1 MRLYVLCRGGCPT
14 LSRVLRTIR
23 EVWTESDASSLDR
36 QQGMARAGAGGCGGP
51 RWQRRLSL
59 PEAVMRR
66 YAVQLAQSDDSEDA
80 RASEPAPSPP
90 ATGSEW
96 STGRS
101 GSSRSTT
108 LPYNNSPHS
117 EGNLEI
123 LDSAGRTSSSGT
135 EANSIV
141 PELPTVINCKPCCR
155 GASPASVSC
164 PSSRASVGCQSG
176 EPSTTVSSSFRTA
189 INVNAEDGP
198 RNCCAES
205 DVTPSS
211 ATATLPASHS
221 GDTFLAECVRFLER
235 TDKGMEPLTPTS
247 GCSTSNPR
255 SKSSSSNGG
264 YLQFLDRP
272 ATPSSSSSASVKTIA
287 DVQRARDTFS
297 ACSKRDSRLCAQM
310 SGRDSVDPCAAFN
323 SFTGGSG
330 CVSRADK
337 AISANVLPEVGG
349 GCDVIAG
356 SSYCEGERAQVC
368 VARYSALPR
377 SVSMLVNVSSAECSS
392 SSDEEDSESG
402 LSLVDSLEDTQ
413 LKAFFVPVGGS
424 GPRPA
429 TERALALSLPR
440 SLHRKLS
447 ERRRQLIERQRRCRE
462 QHKLSAPVV
471 EKRDARLASKLDASA
486 HLHKKPTLSLP
497 DINQPRRA
505 CRRLSPLVYNES
517 AKKAESNHSEANWKS
532 TSIAPLPQ
540 DRQPTTDKDSPRK
553 TGASSEIQTQEK
565 RHNCATTFL
574 PPPRHR
580 LDTKTSQRDSAKVI
594 RRHSCINNTSASPRP
609 KLRTSRRTSD
619 SIQKIKKAN
628 NETAKPI
635 SADTAAAVPPTKNE
649 TPILDTLEPLEPNAI
664 EEENVPL
671 LIPDN
676 SYNEKDEK
684 TEVPLESADVTSH
697 CKPETNSVNGT
708 DKFRNLAPAEDT
720 RDRTNCPKPLLK
732 SVIPTKPL
740 LKSAVP
746 VKKWTSTMY
755 GKKVPDSEA
764 IVRPNSRKPSRLPV
778 RKLSRLLPPAPSPCS
793 NNLLSGTYCH
803 RFEVIPEERS
813 ASLDSSNEDTVRSVA
828 DRSRQ
833 SSLCNKLTKKELDNI
848 ESYKGKE
855 ALSNEND
862 LLSISKGWINFY
874 LLKENRLEDT
884 PLDERGGRQLT
895 AAAAAPA
902 TTPAA
907 APTAESS
914 PAYSSDSP
922 PSPPPLPPARRR
934 HRARQQPAPLPRP
947 ASPASPACAAA
958 TGWSVTVAAN
968 LHQSE
973 ELEMRLSFP
982 ACVHSAVTS
991 QSDSGV
997 GEENSGCLVAT
1008 PQPPPPALPPTQPR
1022 FTLTLRSRA
1031 QRSVNHITELPHS
1044 DKRQFQYFPDVNNTT
1059 GLNKSSKKSTKTG
1072 DILLPITTHSAEDE
1086 MKRQRRLSVPWPDL
1100 HRSSS
1105 IVRKRTAYPST
1116 TLQTLSVKGCAITP
1130 ERKSH
1135 FRSASERDISRA
1147 FAT

>member
-36 QQGMARAGAGGCGGP
+36 QQGMARAGAGAGGP

-96 STGRS
+96 NTGRS

-135 EANSIV
+135 EANSRV
-141 PELPTVINCKPCCR
+141 PELPTVINCKPCCP
-155 GASPASVSC
+155 GASPVSVSC

-189 INVNAEDGP
+189 INVNAEVGP

-211 ATATLPASHS
+211 ATAALPASHN

-235 TDKGMEPLTPTS
+235 ADKGMEPLTPTS

-264 YLQFLDRP
+264 YLQFVDRP
-272 ATPSSSSSASVKTIA
+272 ATPSSSSSASVKTIT

-297 ACSKRDSRLCAQM
+297 ACSKRDSRVCAQV

-337 AISANVLPEVGG
+337 AISVNVLPEVGG

-462 QHKLSAPVV
+462 QHKLSAPVT
-471 EKRDARLASKLDASA
+471 EKRDARPASKLNASA

-517 AKKAESNHSEANWKS
+517 AKRAESNHTEANWKS
-532 TSIAPLPQ
+532 TSVAPLPQ
-540 DRQPTTDKDSPRK
+540 DRQPTTDKDSPK
-553 TGASSEIQTQEK
+553 KMGVSSEIQTQEK

-594 RRHSCINNTSASPRP
+594 RRHSCINNMSASPRP

-619 SIQKIKKAN
+619 SIQKIKRAN

-635 SADTAAAVPPTKNE
+635 SADGRDTAVVVPPTKTE
-649 TPILDTLEPLEPNAI
+649 TPILDTLEPLEPNVI

-676 SYNEKDEK
+676 SYNEKEEK
-684 TEVPLESADVTSH
+684 IEVPLESAGVTSQ
-697 CKPETNSVNGT
+697 CKPETNSVSGT

-755 GKKVPDSEA
+755 GKKVPDSDA

-793 NNLLSGTYCH
+793 NNLLSSTYCH

-833 SSLCNKLTKKELDNI
+833 SSLCNKLTKKELENI

-895 AAAAAPA
+895 APAPA
-902 TTPAA
+902 PTPAA
-907 APTAESS
+907 ATAVES
-914 PAYSSDSP
+914 
-922 PSPPPLPPARRR
+922 PSQSQLTTTGRV
-934 HRARQQPAPLPRP
+934 
-947 ASPASPACAAA
+947 CAA
-958 TGWSVTVAAN
+958 GWSVTVAAN

-1008 PQPPPPALPPTQPR
+1008 PQPPPPALPPSQPR

-1031 QRSVNHITELPHS
+1031 QRT
-1044 DKRQFQYFPDVNNTT
+1044 
-1059 GLNKSSKKSTKTG
+1059 
-1072 DILLPITTHSAEDE
+1072 
-1086 MKRQRRLSVPWPDL
+1086 
-1100 HRSSS
+1100 
-1105 IVRKRTAYPST
+1105 
-1116 TLQTLSVKGCAITP
+1116 
-1130 ERKSH
+1130 
-1135 FRSASERDISRA
+1135 
-1147 FAT
+1147 